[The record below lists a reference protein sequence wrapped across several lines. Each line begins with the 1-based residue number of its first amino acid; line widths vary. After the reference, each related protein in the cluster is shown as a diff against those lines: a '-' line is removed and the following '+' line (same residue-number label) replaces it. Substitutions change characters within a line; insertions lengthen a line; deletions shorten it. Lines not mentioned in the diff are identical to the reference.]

1 MQYELFGIE
10 FEWDDGKAKA
20 SELKHGLAF
29 EEAAWTII
37 EPATAFFDD
46 PDHSAE
52 ELRQIA
58 VGFSDRNRVLFVSF
72 TASLCKSSVPER
84 QLPMSNDSSRNAS
97 AGESDRDDMRQ
108 EYDLNRL
115 AFREQGALFREITA
129 RQGYVHLDE
138 EVRAVFKTDRA
149 VNEALRTMMRLSP
162 ALRATLED
170 DGKPKLAPAN
180 VVVNDQQ

>member
-1 MQYELFGIE
+1 
-10 FEWDDGKAKA
+10 
-20 SELKHGLAF
+20 
-29 EEAAWTII
+29 
-37 EPATAFFDD
+37 
-46 PDHSAE
+46 
-52 ELRQIA
+52 
-58 VGFSDRNRVLFVSF
+58 
-72 TASLCKSSVPER
+72 
-84 QLPMSNDSSRNAS
+84 
-97 AGESDRDDMRQ
+97 MRQ

-115 AFREQGALFREITA
+115 AFREQGAVFREITA